1 MLLFFSSLLFYIIW
15 YLPVYSLIGRK
26 GIQYMS
32 AIHHVLV
39 IHPAWIKY
47 CREACLLSWNSLEL
61 RIRWSIPHDGFPD
74 SRPAPDCPLQFILER
89 CQIVQG
95 WAIRAAEPIPQGTF
109 ICEYVGEVL
118 KTDEAMKNAE
128 RFAILFFLYRTQ
140 EKLME
145 VLSCLENELRHMVIF
160 PHYLVHSNTCI
171 AKCWLNSSSNG

>member
-1 MLLFFSSLLFYIIW
+1 M
-15 YLPVYSLIGRK
+15 
-26 GIQYMS
+26 
-32 AIHHVLV
+32 
-39 IHPAWIKY
+39 
-47 CREACLLSWNSLEL
+47 
-61 RIRWSIPHDGFPD
+61 
-74 SRPAPDCPLQFILER
+74 
-89 CQIVQG
+89 QG

-140 EKLME
+140 EKMME

-171 AKCWLNSSSNG
+171 AKC